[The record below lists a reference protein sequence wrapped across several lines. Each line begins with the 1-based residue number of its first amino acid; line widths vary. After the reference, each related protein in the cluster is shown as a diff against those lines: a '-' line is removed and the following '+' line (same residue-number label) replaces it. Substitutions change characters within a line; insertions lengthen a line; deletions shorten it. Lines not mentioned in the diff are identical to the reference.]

1 MKNIITPARISHA
14 LCTSCSRIPDATPKD
29 TRTYVR
35 LLLLLA
41 RGNPVTVIYVTTF
54 FPNSPRPLR
63 QQPGHLD
70 KKFDNSL
77 YRALLQHPPC
87 ATPPLKPIHGV
98 LEPTP
103 SFIENLWQY
112 IYGNYIYIRMSS
124 RWSTRGIYYSG
135 HQGYSDF
142 SSNLCNQRHSSSQ
155 LGAIRIESEYF
166 FRSKRLERWINS
178 RSISCDV
185 CYFTVLR
192 KKYLKKRKKKHLSPY
207 YPPWNSIKS
216 SR

>member
-1 MKNIITPARISHA
+1 MRCSPFAGRKPFNQGRNSKLARMRGGSRGEGAIRQEFQCTCDVVSPVLVMKNIITPARISHA

-35 LLLLLA
+35 LLLLLLA

-87 ATPPLKPIHGV
+87 ATPPRKPIHGV
-98 LEPTP
+98 LE
-103 SFIENLWQY
+103 
-112 IYGNYIYIRMSS
+112 R
-124 RWSTRGIYYSG
+124 
-135 HQGYSDF
+135 
-142 SSNLCNQRHSSSQ
+142 
-155 LGAIRIESEYF
+155 
-166 FRSKRLERWINS
+166 
-178 RSISCDV
+178 
-185 CYFTVLR
+185 
-192 KKYLKKRKKKHLSPY
+192 
-207 YPPWNSIKS
+207 
-216 SR
+216 

>member
-1 MKNIITPARISHA
+1 MRCSPFAGRKPFNQGRNSKLARMRGGWEEARGGRERSVKSFNARASNVVSSVLVMKNIITPARISHA

-35 LLLLLA
+35 LLLLLLA

-87 ATPPLKPIHGV
+87 ATPPLKPIRGV
-98 LEPTP
+98 LE
-103 SFIENLWQY
+103 
-112 IYGNYIYIRMSS
+112 R
-124 RWSTRGIYYSG
+124 
-135 HQGYSDF
+135 
-142 SSNLCNQRHSSSQ
+142 
-155 LGAIRIESEYF
+155 
-166 FRSKRLERWINS
+166 
-178 RSISCDV
+178 
-185 CYFTVLR
+185 
-192 KKYLKKRKKKHLSPY
+192 
-207 YPPWNSIKS
+207 
-216 SR
+216 